1 MHEPVRAI
9 ESYDIFM
16 TRRDLT
22 LMSAGFIAAAKA
34 QKAALAILPSKAYRF
49 EDLPVKGN
57 SRAVFDGLTHS
68 GFHID
73 LHETVLAPGAMP
85 HAPHRHEHEEM
96 IMVREGTLEIT
107 IEWKVTIVG
116 PGSVVYAASN
126 DLHGWKNVGTTNA
139 QYFVIA
145 LGRVA

>member
-1 MHEPVRAI
+1 
-9 ESYDIFM
+9 
-16 TRRDLT
+16 
-22 LMSAGFIAAAKA
+22 MSAALLTAAAKA
-34 QKAALAILPSKAYRF
+34 QKAALPTLPSNACRF
-49 EDLPVKGN
+49 EDLVLKGT

-73 LHETVLAPGAMP
+73 LHETELAPGAAP
-85 HAPHRHEHEEM
+85 HAPHRHEHEEIVM
-96 IMVREGTLEIT
+96 LREGTLETT
-107 IEWKVTIVG
+107 IEGKVAIVG

-126 DLHGWKNVGTTNA
+126 DLHGWKNVGATKA